1 MPSRVLIAYVLIA
14 LMAAFVAAGIVHYLR
29 KRREQ
34 GRIMRGHGHHRRHR
48 R

>member
-1 MPSRVLIAYVLIA
+1 MPPRVIIAYVLIA
-14 LMAAFVAAGIVHYLR
+14 VMAAVLAGAIFHYLR

-34 GRIMRGHGHHRRHR
+34 DRIMRGQGHYRRHR